1 MMLIRFS
8 KLLTVILT
16 VGLSQPV
23 LAHLDGAHSMNL
35 WQAVLHFFS
44 DPVHLLIAFVSLL
57 VSYLAAR
64 VVARRLIK
72 IRTR

>member
-1 MMLIRFS
+1 MMLIRFY

-23 LAHLDGAHSMNL
+23 LAHLDGAHSMSL

-44 DPVHLLIAFVSLL
+44 DPLHLLIALMSLL
-57 VSYLAAR
+57 VTYLVAR
-64 VVARRLIK
+64 MVARRLIK

>member
-1 MMLIRFS
+1 MLIRFY
-8 KLLTVILT
+8 KLTTVILT

-23 LAHLDGAHSMNL
+23 LAHLDGAHTMSL

-44 DPVHLLIAFVSLL
+44 DPSHLLIALVSLL
-57 VSYLAAR
+57 VTYLVAR
-64 VVARRLIK
+64 MVARRLIK